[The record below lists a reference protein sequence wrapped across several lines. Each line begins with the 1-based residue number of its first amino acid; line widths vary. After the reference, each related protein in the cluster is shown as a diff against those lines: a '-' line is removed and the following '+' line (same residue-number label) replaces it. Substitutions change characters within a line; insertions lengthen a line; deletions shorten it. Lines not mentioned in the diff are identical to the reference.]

1 MKKGLN
7 FTWGNIIT
15 IILALFAAGTVWG
28 VSNAQTKSNMSK
40 IEILNTELSSHE
52 KDIKEMLKDIEKNIS
67 ILNIQMAEVAKD
79 IQWIK
84 ENSE

>member
-7 FTWGNIIT
+7 FTWGNVIT
-15 IILALFAAGTVWG
+15 IIITLFAAGTAWG
-28 VSNAQTKSNMSK
+28 VSNAQIAANEQK
-40 IEILNTELSSHE
+40 IGDIRIEFSANEQ
-52 KDIKEMLKDIEKNIS
+52 DIKGMLEDIETNIS
-67 ILNIQMAEVAKD
+67 ILNIRMAEVAKD